1 MKLNENGDAA
11 KTADGDL
18 ASTSTAVPE
27 KSGDPVKKAVDA
39 PLTNGVTM
47 SREPSK
53 NSEAPTSA
61 VPPPSSQPSQAK
73 PLTNGVLP
81 HADANVA
88 PNSVV
93 TPTSKCKGKEKEMNG
108 DSLPSP
114 ASLEAT

>member
-18 ASTSTAVPE
+18 ASTSTAIPE
-27 KSGDPVKKAVDA
+27 KSGDPVKKAVDV

-47 SREPSK
+47 SRKPSK
-53 NSEAPTSA
+53 NGEAPSSA
-61 VPPPSSQPSQAK
+61 APLPSHSSQTK

-81 HADANVA
+81 HTNASAA
-88 PNSVV
+88 PTTVV
-93 TPTSKCKGKEKEMNG
+93 TPTSKGKGKEKEMNG